1 MKTIETVEFM
11 CEYCGTKHAR
21 RDHAESCERNCYIQ
35 KMSNC
40 ELCIHYREHT
50 HIKSPPTR
58 FMRKILTTEQK
69 WTESYCRCLRF
80 FERWTQS
87 RKIIP
92 SWLCWGTKE
101 KFKSKKLS
109 LSKEYRNGLKGMS
122 CPLFEEI
129 K

>member
-40 ELCIHYREHT
+40 ELCIHYREHI

-58 FMRKILTTEQK
+58 LMKKVMKRAEK
-69 WTESYCRCLRF
+69 WMESYCRCLKFYRRDVRTRGAGAYSADF
-80 FERWTQS
+80 G
-87 RKIIP
+87 
-92 SWLCWGTKE
+92 WGDTHTRTYKD
-101 KFKSKKLS
+101 
-109 LSKEYRNGLKGMS
+109 YRNGLKGMS